1 MNCVRTYESLYQKAP
16 EAVAFCPYRISP
28 LGAHIDHQFGKING
42 LAIDKGIH
50 FAYKTKHSG
59 ICELHSVNFP
69 GKRAQFHISSIP
81 ETKQG
86 DWADHLRGATLKL
99 SEKYKLKFGVAGVFE
114 GSLPIGGL
122 SSSAAVIIVF
132 LSALCKVNDI
142 HLGDWE
148 LIMMAKAA
156 ENQYVGVNCGK
167 LDQSCEVL
175 CRKNQLL
182 YLDCKDDSYELI
194 PQHPDMPAYKIAIF
208 FSGLERSLQN
218 SAYNARVDECKAASY
233 ALKAFSGM
241 PYEKYADT
249 RLRDVPP
256 TIYYQYGEKLPHN
269 WKKRAEHFYT
279 ELARAEAGAEAW
291 RKGDLMEYG
300 RLVFESG
307 YSSVHNYES
316 GCPELIHLYDIMRHT
331 DGIYGGRFSGAG
343 FKGCCMAIID
353 PAYAESIERHVE
365 EEYLKA
371 FPALRGKYQFAL
383 CESADGVMAAMD
395 KAGMDME
402 DTKQ

>member
-1 MNCVRTYESLYQKAP
+1 MRCINLFNQIYDREP
-16 EAVAFCPYRISP
+16 DEVAFCPYRISP

-50 FAYKTKHSG
+50 FAYRRKRSG
-59 ICELHSVNFP
+59 ICEVQSINFP
-69 GKRAQFHISSIP
+69 RQRAQFHVASVP
-81 ETKQG
+81 EIKEG

-99 SEKYKLKFGVAGVFE
+99 NEKHKLRFGVAGVLE

-142 HLGDWE
+142 HLSEWE

-175 CRKNQLL
+175 CKKNQLL
-182 YLDCKDDSYELI
+182 YLDTRDDSYELI
-194 PQHPDMPAYKIAIF
+194 PTSEHMAPYQIAIF
-208 FSGLERSLQN
+208 FSGLERSLAN
-218 SAYNARVDECKAASY
+218 SAYNARQDECKAAAY
-233 ALKAFSGM
+233 ALKAFAGM
-241 PYEKYADT
+241 DYEKFVDT
-249 RLRDVPP
+249 RLRDVPVE
-256 TIYYQYGEKLPHN
+256 IFHQYGSRLPEN
-269 WKKRAEHFYT
+269 WRKRAEHYYT
-279 ELARAEAGAEAW
+279 EQARAEAGAEAW
-291 RKGDLMEYG
+291 RKGDLQEYG

-316 GCPELIHLYDIMRHT
+316 GCPELIKLYEIMRHT

-343 FKGCCMAIID
+343 FKGCCMALID
-353 PAYAESIERHVE
+353 PAFAESIEKKVE
-365 EEYLKA
+365 EEYLAA
-371 FPALRGKYQFAL
+371 FPGLKGKYQFAL
-383 CESADGVMAAMD
+383 CESADGVN
-395 KAGMDME
+395 ME
-402 DTKQ
+402 